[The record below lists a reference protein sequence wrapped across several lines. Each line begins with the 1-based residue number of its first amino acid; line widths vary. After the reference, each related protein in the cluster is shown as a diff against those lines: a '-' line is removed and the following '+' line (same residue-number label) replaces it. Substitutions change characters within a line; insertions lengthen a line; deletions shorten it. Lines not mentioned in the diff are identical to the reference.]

1 VPRVPL
7 STLRQW
13 RAHPGQGQ
21 AGLRA
26 AALTPAQAVKQA
38 PGRRAATSANS
49 TRLDLNHSPTALAML
64 TSAERVGS
72 GRVGGWARRRRLD
85 LGGGGAGGVGGRTNR
100 QPSIV
105 VAVTPFHHESSEGH
119 VRMCRGRSEGHPPSP
134 VFNLPPFLAT
144 GAALPPRHVAAP
156 PRNIRSAVRTPS
168 LV

>member
-1 VPRVPL
+1 MPCSLVL
-7 STLRQW
+7 S
-13 RAHPGQGQ
+13 
-21 AGLRA
+21 
-26 AALTPAQAVKQA
+26 
-38 PGRRAATSANS
+38 
-49 TRLDLNHSPTALAML
+49 
-64 TSAERVGS
+64 GS

-119 VRMCRGRSEGHPPSP
+119 VRMCRGRSKGHTPSP

-156 PRNIRSAVRTPS
+156 PRNIRSARLRSYDFPHGKNIWIWIMVSESKILSVCLAPLFHDTVDHGQMRASCSPRLLPYHQLIIFNRS
-168 LV
+168 